1 MEAKMCEEEG
11 VEIPE
16 EIQKR
21 LARIRE
27 RRKSKKNQVE
37 DEDLIFG
44 GDKKMSMKDEEKGD
58 YQSDDL
64 KKSGK
69 RRDNTRIARN
79 AKANKDSDYVEQAT
93 ASVVPQQMKQEK
105 DNIDQLLDNSV
116 GEDSR
121 KSNQLLIVPEI
132 NTSKQV

>member
-44 GDKKMSMKDEEKGD
+44 GDKKMSTKDQEKGD
-58 YQSDDL
+58 YQADDL

-79 AKANKDSDYVEQAT
+79 AKANKDSDYVE
-93 ASVVPQQMKQEK
+93 
-105 DNIDQLLDNSV
+105 
-116 GEDSR
+116 
-121 KSNQLLIVPEI
+121 
-132 NTSKQV
+132 

>member
-37 DEDLIFG
+37 DEDLIYG
-44 GDKKMSMKDEEKGD
+44 GDKKRSLKDEEKGD
-58 YQSDDL
+58 LQADDL
-64 KKSGK
+64 KKGGK
-69 RRDNTRIARN
+69 RRDNTRMTRN
-79 AKANKDSDYVEQAT
+79 AKASKESDNVE
-93 ASVVPQQMKQEK
+93 
-105 DNIDQLLDNSV
+105 
-116 GEDSR
+116 
-121 KSNQLLIVPEI
+121 
-132 NTSKQV
+132 